1 MTHSLHRTG
10 PKSHLKKDYV
20 ILAMLAAGY
29 NDKAPDS
36 RERLINIAKIMKKHN
51 PVNIMTERAWTV
63 STVISAT
70 YDDKELVKEVIQEIK
85 EADLGISIVVE
96 GLIDE
101 IKNFAE
107 ELDLDLNSVHLSLGT
122 FGKKDLLPKEK
133 VLEITSMCGHHCISP
148 QSVLYYVDLIRNEK
162 TTVEKAAEKLAK
174 PCICGIF
181 NTERAI
187 EILKELI

>member
-1 MTHSLHRTG
+1 
-10 PKSHLKKDYV
+10 
-20 ILAMLAAGY
+20 MLASGY

-36 RERLINIAKIMKKHN
+36 RERLIKIAKIMKKHN

-70 YDDKELVKEVIQEIK
+70 YDDKNIVKDVIEEIK
-85 EADLGISIVVE
+85 EADLGISVVVE

-107 ELDLDLNSVHLSLGT
+107 KLDLDLNSVHLSLGT

-133 VLEITSMCGHHCISP
+133 VLEITSMCGHHCISAK
-148 QSVLYYVDLIRNEK
+148 SVLHYVDLIKNEK
-162 TTVEKAAEKLAK
+162 ITIEKAAEKLAK